1 MRQVDRSEP
10 PLGVAKMDRVRER
23 FGWSDH
29 DLADALGV
37 DWSQVS
43 MYRVYGVPDRHVSRL
58 RRLAQMSLEEVR
70 DTSAAHAAGGERDA
84 AVAQPVVVTTGARGG
99 RASHGDRIVVPRT
112 GRPKLMWN
120 GLVNR
125 GHVELAELLLARR
138 TRGSARWMMIEQAT
152 GPRCQRGA
160 PAAKRGRTTLTG
172 GGGCYAVGPF
182 GVGGDR
188 VRARPCAGAG

>member
-70 DTSAAHAAGGERDA
+70 DTSAAHAAGGSGTPGSSARCCDY
-84 AVAQPVVVTTGARGG
+84 GARGG
-99 RASHGDRIVVPRT
+99 SSLPRRPNRCTPNRA
-112 GRPKLMWN
+112 
-120 GLVNR
+120 
-125 GHVELAELLLARR
+125 A
-138 TRGSARWMMIEQAT
+138 
-152 GPRCQRGA
+152 
-160 PAAKRGRTTLTG
+160 
-172 GGGCYAVGPF
+172 
-182 GVGGDR
+182 
-188 VRARPCAGAG
+188 

>member
-84 AVAQPVVVTTGARGG
+84 AVAQPVVVTTE
-99 RASHGDRIVVPRT
+99 RAG
-112 GRPKLMWN
+112 
-120 GLVNR
+120 
-125 GHVELAELLLARR
+125 VE
-138 TRGSARWMMIEQAT
+138 
-152 GPRCQRGA
+152 P
-160 PAAKRGRTTLTG
+160 PAATESLYPEQG
-172 GGGCYAVGPF
+172 GLN
-182 GVGGDR
+182 
-188 VRARPCAGAG
+188 

>member
-84 AVAQPVVVTTGARGG
+84 AVAQPVVVTTGALGG
-99 RASHGDRIVVPRT
+99 RASRGDRIVVPRT
-112 GRPKLMWN
+112 GRPKLN
-120 GLVNR
+120 GRSGWGRAGTRHPGDLGLRTQSKSV
-125 GHVELAELLLARR
+125 LA
-138 TRGSARWMMIEQAT
+138 Q
-152 GPRCQRGA
+152 PRVFA
-160 PAAKRGRTTLTG
+160 SPE
-172 GGGCYAVGPF
+172 
-182 GVGGDR
+182 
-188 VRARPCAGAG
+188 